1 MVSSGLYVG
10 SGEAR
15 RFVAKSRV
23 KKPTSFLKATPAFIL
38 VIFVIIAV
46 VAIFASGTLLG
57 PHISALVTEA
67 TQTDFAAYNAEAN
80 NITLQI
86 LHGDLSMP
94 DTYKS
99 ALEKEGIK
107 VKDSQ
112 TLEYKGQDITYDNYM
127 SMYNGDVGFREAVL
141 YARGGRAELFYDNT
155 AKTFYEKLGLS
166 RDVLHDYKTTGDDT
180 TDNKTYNEL
189 MTKYFDVDSGSTI
202 DTAETTTEK
211 DASGK
216 TTSEITSSTG
226 AISTSSISGSDI
238 KERAKNFLDSV
249 GDKTA
254 SQSEGCTAQKVGDMV
269 ATAVASNAK
278 YTYAQSFMT
287 KMESISKAMAGD
299 GDSSAINS
307 VLNWF
312 TGVQTSKVYNPSTGE
327 TTEITGS
334 PLESEAMKSILSNT
348 PINQEKTAA
357 YSLERSFSSTDTS
370 IKNAGLSTDSCTNER
385 ASNTVISLSA
395 NAIPGSSFIRSTIGT
410 LLDVTLGDGIKI
422 SASTTL
428 SLLIPEIAD
437 VLYGNAH
444 ENSIGIS
451 GGEEFGMGA
460 ANINQLASQQNS
472 AATGAS
478 RQKILAYN
486 KVNNE
491 TIASLAEIDRKNHS
505 PLDVSNPNTFLG
517 SIVSS
522 LLPLA
527 TTSNTVASPVS
538 TLSTISG
545 TSLAS
550 LNSTYADGE
559 NTSFL
564 TTFGNYCNKVDT
576 IGAVGNAFCN
586 MIAIN
591 DTSILNTPENDPT
604 YQSVISD
611 SIEIDSEGNE
621 KVKDGSPLAD
631 FITYWMG
638 RYSMPGVY
646 DANIANACKENLS
659 GNIPIL
665 SDIVSM
671 VKSIDNEY
679 CRSVADGSRYI
690 NSEENPYW
698 ETEKYHQ
705 LWVLNTRVKENLG
718 FYKDSKSPLT
728 AYREEYDAA
737 HPLDNSRSGYLA
749 RISGLTKDDSET
761 VLALIDYYN
770 YLATYNPEEAYL
782 FNDAKTSE
790 LADLS
795 RQRERRIGS
804 TPVTTGRATGAN
816 NLLVKR
822 RPAEVTG

>member
-15 RFVAKSRV
+15 RFVAKSKV
-23 KKPTSFLKATPAFIL
+23 KKPTSFLKVTPIVALIIFI
-38 VIFVIIAV
+38 IIAIV
-46 VAIFASGTLLG
+46 TIFASGTLLG

-86 LHGDLSMP
+86 LHGDLEMP
-94 DTYKS
+94 DAYRS

-107 VKDSQ
+107 IKDSK
-112 TLEYKGQDITYDNYM
+112 TFEYKGQEITYDNFM
-127 SMYNGDVGFREAVL
+127 SMYNGDVSFREAVI
-141 YARGGRAELFYDNT
+141 YARGGRAELFFDNT

-166 RDVLHDYKTTGDDT
+166 RDVLHEYKSTGDET
-180 TDNKTYNEL
+180 ADNKTYNEL

-202 DTAETTTEK
+202 DTAETITEK
-211 DASGK
+211 DESGK
-216 TTSEITSSTG
+216 TTSETTTSTG
-226 AISTSSISGSDI
+226 AISASNVSGSDI

-254 SQSEGCTAQKVGDMV
+254 SQTEGCATQKVGDMV

-287 KMESISKAMAGD
+287 KMESISKAMAGN

-312 TGVQTSKVYNPSTGE
+312 TAVQSSKVYNPSTGE
-327 TTEITGS
+327 TTEVTGS

-370 IKNAGLSTDSCTNER
+370 IKNANLSTDSCTNER
-385 ASNTVISLSA
+385 ASNTVISL
-395 NAIPGSSFIRSTIGT
+395 NATAVPGSSFIRSTIGT
-410 LLDVTLGDGIKI
+410 LLDSTLGDGIKI

-437 VLYGNAH
+437 ILYGNAH
-444 ENSIGIS
+444 ESSVGIS

-486 KVNNE
+486 KINNE
-491 TIASLAEIDRKNHS
+491 TIASLAEIDRKNYS
-505 PLDVSNPNTFLG
+505 PLDASNPNTFLG

-527 TTSNTVASPVS
+527 TTSNTLASPVS
-538 TLSTISG
+538 TLSTISS

-550 LNSTYADGE
+550 LNSTYAEGE

-564 TTFGNYCNKVDT
+564 TTFGNYCHKVDA

-591 DTSILNTPENDPT
+591 DTSILNTPENDPE
-604 YQSVISD
+604 YQRVISA
-611 SIEIDSEGNE
+611 SLEIDEQGNE

-646 DANIANACKENLS
+646 DANIANACKQNIS

-671 VKSIDNEY
+671 VKSIDDDY
-679 CRSVADGSRYI
+679 CRTVADGSRYV

-718 FYKDSKSPLT
+718 FYKNGKSPLT
-728 AYREEYDAA
+728 AYREHYEAE

-749 RISGLTKDDSET
+749 RISGLTKEDSET

-770 YLATYNPEEAYL
+770 YVANYNPTDTYNFIDNFEEKLSLNSLNNNIASYYIINKKYYL
-782 FNDAKTSE
+782 E
-790 LADLS
+790 G
-795 RQRERRIGS
+795 RREENIG
-804 TPVTTGRATGAN
+804 
-816 NLLVKR
+816 
-822 RPAEVTG
+822 